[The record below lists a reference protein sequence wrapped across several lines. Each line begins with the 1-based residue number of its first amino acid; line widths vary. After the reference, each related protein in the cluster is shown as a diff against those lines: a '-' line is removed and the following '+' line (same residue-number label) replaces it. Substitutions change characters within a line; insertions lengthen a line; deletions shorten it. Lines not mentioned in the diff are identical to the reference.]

1 MDDETSVT
9 ETRLDKHK
17 ELSHWLALLHAPGIG
32 SVTIARL
39 LEAFKTADGIIT
51 AAAAGEL
58 RRHDLVSEPGARFL
72 ASPDWS
78 LVDNDLA
85 WLQAGTERHILT
97 LDSDAYPDLLRE
109 IADPPPVLFVDGAVG
124 LLNSPQ
130 LAIVGSRNPTPLG
143 LETSRDFAHS
153 LAASGLTITS
163 GLALGVD
170 AAAHAGALAAGGT
183 TVAVTGTGLDRVYPA
198 SHRRLAHEIAAHG
211 ALVSE
216 FPPGTP
222 PRAGHFPRRNRIISG
237 LSLGTLVTEA
247 APHSGSLITARL
259 AAEQG
264 REVFAMPGSIHNP
277 LARGCHQLLR
287 NGAKLVEEIY
297 DIIEEL
303 VQFMSVPSRMD
314 SDSGGFVPSD
324 HGLDQRQQKVI
335 QNLGFEPT
343 SVDTLIE
350 RTGFTADI
358 LTTTLLALELAGLVA
373 TAPGGFYMR
382 RTNQ

>member
-1 MDDETSVT
+1 MDDETSAT
-9 ETRLDKHK
+9 EARLDKHK

-32 SVTIARL
+32 SVTLARL
-39 LEAFKTADGIIT
+39 LEQYATPEGVL
-51 AAAAGEL
+51 AAAATGEL
-58 RRHDLVSEPGARFL
+58 QRLALIKENSARFL
-72 ASPDWS
+72 ADPDWS
-78 LVDNDLA
+78 LVENDLA
-85 WLQAGTERHILT
+85 WLQAGPDRHILT
-97 LDSDAYPDLLRE
+97 RDSQYYPDLLRE
-109 IADPPPVLFVDGAVG
+109 IADPPPILFVHGNVD

-143 LETSRDFAHS
+143 LEMSRDFAHS
-153 LAASGLTITS
+153 LAVSGLTITS

-170 AAAHAGALAAGGT
+170 AAAHAGALAGGGT

-198 SHRRLAHEIAAHG
+198 SHRRLAHQIAAHG
-211 ALVSE
+211 VLVSE

-222 PRAGHFPRRNRIISG
+222 PRPDHFPRRNRIISG

-264 REVFAMPGSIHNP
+264 REVFAIPGSIHNP
-277 LARGCHQLLR
+277 LARGCHHLLR

-303 VQFMSVPSRMD
+303 VQFMPVDVRRD
-314 SDSGGFVPSD
+314 SDSDGSVPRD